1 MYEDIR
7 NTAKFRPLEEEHHET
22 TTSTDIYLPL
32 YNG

>member
-7 NTAKFRPLEEEHHET
+7 NTAKFRPLEEEYHET